1 MSEHTTP
8 HNSDAPDARHARL
21 AAALRA
27 ADVNNTPIRP
37 LRDSALEL
45 GVSTTQEDAYAV
57 QRQVRELRTAAG
69 DRVIGRKIG
78 LTAAAVQRQLGVDQ
92 PDYGTLWASTAYGDG
107 ATVSL
112 SSLIHPKIEAEV
124 ALVLEHD
131 LHDPDLTL
139 VDIIKA
145 TAFVLPALEIVD
157 SRIIDWDIQ
166 LFDTVADNASAAGFV
181 LGADPKRLDQ
191 VDLRDAVMAM
201 TEDGRTVSQGLG
213 SDCMGHPLN
222 AATWLARQCCTY
234 GDPLGA
240 GDIILTGAVG
250 PMVTVRQGARYEAHI
265 SGLGRVAAE
274 FS

>member
-1 MSEHTTP
+1 MPEPTMH
-8 HNSDAPDARHARL
+8 HNSDPLDARHAQL

-45 GVSTTQEDAYAV
+45 GVSTTQEDAYAI
-57 QRQVRELRTAAG
+57 QRQVRELRTTAG

-78 LTAAAVQRQLGVDQ
+78 LTAATVQRQLGVDQ
-92 PDYGTLWASTAYGDG
+92 PDYGTLWASTAHGDG
-107 ATVSL
+107 ATVSI

-131 LHDPDLTL
+131 LHEPDLTL

-166 LFDTVADNASAAGFV
+166 LFDTVSDNASAAGFV
-181 LGADPKRLDQ
+181 LGADPKRLEQ
-191 VDLRDAVMAM
+191 VDLRNAVMAM
-201 TEDGRTVSQGLG
+201 TEDGRIVSQGIG

-222 AATWLARQCCTY
+222 AATWLARQCCTF
-234 GDPLGA
+234 GDPLSA

-250 PMVTVRQGARYEAHI
+250 PMVAVRRGARYEAQI

>member
-1 MSEHTTP
+1 MPEPTTQ
-8 HNSDAPDARHARL
+8 HNSDPLDARHARL

-45 GVSTTQEDAYAV
+45 GISTTQEDAYAI

-78 LTAAAVQRQLGVDQ
+78 LTAATVQRQLGVDQ

-107 ATVSL
+107 ATVSI

-181 LGADPKRLDQ
+181 LGADPKRLEQ
-191 VDLRDAVMAM
+191 VDLRNTVMAM
-201 TEDGRTVSQGLG
+201 TEDGRIVSQGIG

-222 AATWLARQCCTY
+222 AATWLARQCCTF
-234 GDPLGA
+234 GDPLSA

-250 PMVTVRQGARYEAHI
+250 PMVAVRRGARYEAQI